1 MAHQHKGSPV
11 CISPWLSETVS
22 ILGAHT
28 QHPASLALISGGAQ
42 QAATPAGGAQPQPP
56 VQPGTVPPAAP
67 PPLTMPTL
75 PTPPWLEAPH
85 LVSAINGYLE
95 AIQAPLLPGTPMPQ
109 MPLAWNHVVPPG
121 EERFGSRAPPGC
133 PVGLEGR
140 APRIGLL
147 VHLVHSHVLQLNAS
161 PTSFLS
167 LSSPPPLSRAVR

>member
-67 PPLTMPTL
+67 PPADDADPTDPAL
-75 PTPPWLEAPH
+75 AGGPAPGVGDQRVLGGDSGAAAAGDAH
-85 LVSAINGYLE
+85 
-95 AIQAPLLPGTPMPQ
+95 APDAARVEP
-109 MPLAWNHVVPPG
+109 
-121 EERFGSRAPPGC
+121 RRA
-133 PVGLEGR
+133 
-140 APRIGLL
+140 
-147 VHLVHSHVLQLNAS
+147 
-161 PTSFLS
+161 TW
-167 LSSPPPLSRAVR
+167 